1 MKRGQESIHWS
12 TNSNSTEA
20 RSSASVEWALTGLI
34 SRPEFVIKWIDWIKA
49 MQIQTVGSL
58 LSESVKSAYSLNHE
72 LWSGNK
78 ASQGPFHWSTTS
90 CFSGIRIRP
99 LVDLL
104 LTSFHIA
111 MIECKYFSEIR
122 NLLDY
127 FQLKQIRFFLLF
139 LTVIFKYLHNFFSDE
154 SCFYCK

>member
-1 MKRGQESIHWS
+1 M
-12 TNSNSTEA
+12 
-20 RSSASVEWALTGLI
+20 VY
-34 SRPEFVIKWIDWIKA
+34 P
-49 MQIQTVGSL
+49 
-58 LSESVKSAYSLNHE
+58 LNHE

-139 LTVIFKYLHNFFSDE
+139 LTVIFKYLHNFFLMNLVFIVNNFSYPLNFCVSDGKKF
-154 SCFYCK
+154 SHLQLFFKGWKLSWCWNMFFFLILTYT